1 MKKKEVWFKKS
12 SLLNP
17 LIAFYFFIAFIEFI
31 AEYNKDQFYISIT
44 KPVLIPIL
52 IGIYLVSSKI
62 RNLYYIVA
70 LFLVWI
76 ANLYLISNE
85 ISCIVMG
92 TVFFLFYRIIILYL
106 IMNKI
111 KFPGALL
118 MFLCSL
124 PFLIFFII
132 DAIFIFNELGYNFYL
147 FLIQG
152 VFMVFFGG
160 LSLANHLAKY
170 NKSSAFL
177 LTSTVLIT
185 FSQLLFVINVF
196 YVNYKIIQPL
206 TMVLFIIGQYY
217 LYLSI
222 LLDEKKQKRY
232 KIIN

>member
-1 MKKKEVWFKKS
+1 
-12 SLLNP
+12 
-17 LIAFYFFIAFIEFI
+17 
-31 AEYNKDQFYISIT
+31 
-44 KPVLIPIL
+44 
-52 IGIYLVSSKI
+52 
-62 RNLYYIVA
+62 
-70 LFLVWI
+70 
-76 ANLYLISNE
+76 
-85 ISCIVMG
+85 
-92 TVFFLFYRIIILYL
+92 
-106 IMNKI
+106 MNKI

-132 DAIFIFNELGYNFYL
+132 DTIFIFNELGYNFYL